1 MRAQSDPVTDGQ
13 GASLSLILRQADV
26 PDPSGWAADRGRDQE
41 ESRAAAEMKKLES
54 SSGGRLVI

>member
-1 MRAQSDPVTDGQ
+1 MTDGQ